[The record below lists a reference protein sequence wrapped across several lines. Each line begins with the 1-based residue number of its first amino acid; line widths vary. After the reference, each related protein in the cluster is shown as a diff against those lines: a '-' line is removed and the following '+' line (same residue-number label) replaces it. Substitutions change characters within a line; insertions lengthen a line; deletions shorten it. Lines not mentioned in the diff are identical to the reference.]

1 MRSFGLLKAV
11 LAATIGAVLALTLTG
26 CTPPEHVPDS
36 KRVQVVASTNAW
48 GSLVEEI
55 GGPWVQVTS
64 IIDNVNQ
71 DPHSHEASVKEQ
83 LLVSKADFVIY
94 NGGGY
99 DTFFEQLITKSDLD
113 SSQIIAAGASAG
125 TDYALVNDPHSW
137 YDTWSAK
144 YAAAAILNKIK
155 DGLAKR
161 GTPDVA
167 LGQVVENAKYVDDH
181 LDAINEQVQLIHEQ
195 DYKFLALETL
205 GYSIIGGDSKSVTP
219 IELLRAAANEVDFSP
234 ALMLEV
240 RKLLESGEVT
250 ILLANKQVASSQT
263 DQILKWA
270 HSNNVQVLEFSE
282 LKPSDIPTYT
292 LWMSSNIRNLQ
303 EALLAAKGS
312 DV

>member
-1 MRSFGLLKAV
+1 MKSRGLLKT
-11 LAATIGAVLALTLTG
+11 LAAAASVALALILTG
-26 CTPPEHVPDS
+26 CAPPDFVPNS

-64 IIDNVNQ
+64 IIDNSNQ

-99 DTFFEQLITKSDLD
+99 DTFFEQLIAKSKLE
-113 SSQIIAAGASAG
+113 SSQIIAAGAAAG

-137 YDTWSAK
+137 YDTWAARN
-144 YAAAAILNKIK
+144 AAAAILNKIK

-161 GTPDVA
+161 GTPDIA
-167 LGQVVENAKYVDDH
+167 LEQVIENAKYVDRQ
-181 LDAINEQVQLIHEQ
+181 LDALDEQVQLIHEQ

-205 GYSIIGGDSKSVTP
+205 GYSMLGGDSKSATP
-219 IELLRAAANEVDFSP
+219 VELLRAAANEVDFSP

-240 RKLLESGEVT
+240 RRLLESGEVT
-250 ILLANKQVASSQT
+250 ILLANKQVVSSQT

-270 HSNNVQVLEFSE
+270 QSNNVQVLEYSE
-282 LKPSDIPTYT
+282 LKPSDLSDYT
-292 LWMSSNIRNLQ
+292 LWMSYNVRNLQ

-312 DV
+312 GV

>member
-1 MRSFGLLKAV
+1 MRFPGFLKT
-11 LAATIGAVLALTLTG
+11 LAAATSAALALILTG
-26 CTPPEHVPDS
+26 CAPPDFVPDS

-48 GSLVEEI
+48 GSLVQEI

-64 IIDNVNQ
+64 IIDNSNQ

-99 DTFFEQLITKSDLD
+99 DTFFEQLIAKSDLD
-113 SSQIIAAGASAG
+113 SSQIIAAGAEAG
-125 TDYALVNDPHSW
+125 TGYSQITDPHSW
-137 YDTWSAK
+137 YGTWAAK
-144 YAAAAILNKIK
+144 NAAAAILNKIK

-161 GTPDVA
+161 GTPDVG
-167 LGQVVENAKYVDDH
+167 LKEVVDNAKYVDRQ
-181 LDAINEQVQLIHEQ
+181 LDAINQQIQLIHEQ

-205 GYSIIGGDSKSVTP
+205 GFSMLGGESKSITP

-240 RKLLESGEVT
+240 RKLLESGQVT
-250 ILLANKQVASSQT
+250 FLVANKQVVSAQT
-263 DQILKWA
+263 DQILEWA
-270 HSNNVQVLEFSE
+270 HTNNVQVLEFSE

-292 LWMSSNIRNLQ
+292 LWMSTNIRNLQ
-303 EALLAAKGS
+303 ETLLAVKGS